1 MADLPDFQAKSASS
15 ARGTG
20 ASSYGNDSNSLTPT
34 LAQAL
39 RDAAVRGLDRL
50 DAQILL
56 LHALGRPG
64 HERAWLLAHD
74 TDSLSEGAAATF
86 AALCQRRVAGEP
98 VAYLLGEKE
107 FHGLA
112 LAVDPRVLVPRPD
125 TETLVEWALD
135 CLKDVAAPAVLDL
148 GTGSGAIALALQQAR
163 PDTQVD
169 AVDASA
175 DALAVARANAERL
188 GLPVRFR
195 QADWLD
201 GAGSARP
208 GGYALIASNP
218 PYIAEG
224 DAHLPAL
231 RHEPAGALV
240 SGADGLRD
248 IRRIVADAPAHLAEG
263 GWLLLEHGHDQAPAV
278 RALLAERGFAQ
289 VQSRDDLAG
298 IARCSGGVWRAVK

>member
-1 MADLPDFQAKSASS
+1 MADGPDFQAKSAAS

-20 ASSYGNDSNSLTPT
+20 ASSYENDSKRLT

-39 RDAAVRGLDRL
+39 REAAARGLDRL

-64 HERAWLLAHD
+64 HARAWLLAHD
-74 TDSLSEGAAATF
+74 TDPLPASAAATF
-86 AALCQRRVAGEP
+86 AALCARRAAGEP

-107 FHGLA
+107 FRGLT
-112 LAVDPRVLVPRPD
+112 LAVDARVLVPRPD
-125 TETLVEWALD
+125 TETLVDWALA
-135 CLKDVAAPAVLDL
+135 CLAGRPSPAVLDL
-148 GTGSGAIALALQQAR
+148 GTGSGAIALALRQAR
-163 PDTQVD
+163 PDAQVD

-195 QADWLD
+195 EADWLA
-201 GAGSARP
+201 GAATARP
-208 GGYALIASNP
+208 EGYALIASNP

-248 IRRIVADAPAHLAEG
+248 IRRIVAEAPAHLVEG

-278 RALLAERGFAQ
+278 RALLADRGFTD

-298 IARCSGGVWRAVK
+298 IARCSGGVWRTVK